1 MLPMVAA
8 GALLWILHSSAATM
22 HAQGMSVR
30 RQASAALDVASES
43 PLVGG
48 SASLLRPTAGQTYQY
63 VSRIGALVAA
73 EAFLPR
79 QSPPRL
85 APRVSPMFKFRGSF
99 PPPHVVPS
107 YIRHK

>member
-1 MLPMVAA
+1 MLPMAAA
-8 GALLWILHSSAATM
+8 GASLWILHSSAATM

-30 RQASAALDVASES
+30 RPSAALDVTSES

-73 EAFLPR
+73 GAFLPR
-79 QSPPRL
+79 QSSPTPR
-85 APRVSPMFKFRGSF
+85 PTRF
-99 PPPHVVPS
+99 PHVQIQGVVPAAPPCRS
-107 YIRHK
+107 VLHKT

>member
-1 MLPMVAA
+1 MAAA
-8 GALLWILHSSAATM
+8 GASLWILHSSAATM

-63 VSRIGALVAA
+63 VSRIGALLAA
-73 EAFLPR
+73 GAFLPR
-79 QSPPRL
+79 QSSP
-85 APRVSPMFKFRGSF
+85 APRPTRFPHVQIQGVVPA